1 MTRVAEAE
9 IERGRTRCLVI
20 SARPVFAI
28 ILALIAALMLAGC
41 GGDPDDPDP
50 DGGDTPPVLRVA
62 LIPDRPL
69 DENER
74 VFRPLLDYVAAQT
87 GFTFEL
93 FLPTTYEQT
102 LELLGSGDVDMV
114 RFGGFSYVLAQHNY
128 GAEALVT
135 RDVDLM
141 FRSVII
147 VHQDLAVDDLPSL
160 RGRSLQF
167 GPSYSTSGHVMPRIF
182 MEGAGI
188 IPEEFFSEV
197 KHGINHIDTVRAVVA
212 QEVDAGAV
220 NSVILERALRD
231 NEAVA
236 NAIRIVWTSPR
247 YANYVWATRA
257 GLDVPLAH
265 AIRGAFLSLSR
276 LNEED
281 KVILDRVG
289 AAGYLPA
296 QQKNYDMLT
305 AYVEALEPNPQ

>member
-1 MTRVAEAE
+1 MTRIAEAE
-9 IERGRTRCLVI
+9 VERGRTGCPGI
-20 SARPVFAI
+20 SARRVFTI
-28 ILALIAALMLAGC
+28 TIALITVLPFAGC
-41 GGDPDDPDP
+41 GGDPE
-50 DGGDTPPVLRVA
+50 GIDTPTVLRVA
-62 LIPDRPL
+62 LIPDRPS
-69 DENER
+69 DENEQT
-74 VFRPLLDYVAAQT
+74 FRPLLDHIAAQT
-87 GFTFEL
+87 GITFEL
-93 FLPTTYEQT
+93 VLPPTYEQT
-102 LELLGSGDVDMV
+102 LELLGNGDLDMA
-114 RFGGFSYVLAQHNY
+114 RFGGFSYVVARHKY

-141 FRSVII
+141 FRSAII
-147 VHQDLAVDDLPSL
+147 VHQDLAVDDLQSL

-167 GPSYSTSGHVMPRIF
+167 GPNYSTSGHVMPRIF
-182 MEGAGI
+182 LEGAGI

-197 KHGINHIDTVRAVVA
+197 KYGVNHVDTVRAVMA
-212 QEVDAGAV
+212 REVDAGAV

-236 NAIRIVWTSPR
+236 DAIRIVWTSPR

-257 GLDVPLAH
+257 GLDVPLTR

-276 LNEED
+276 LNQAD

-305 AYVEALEPNPQ
+305 AYVEALEPNPR